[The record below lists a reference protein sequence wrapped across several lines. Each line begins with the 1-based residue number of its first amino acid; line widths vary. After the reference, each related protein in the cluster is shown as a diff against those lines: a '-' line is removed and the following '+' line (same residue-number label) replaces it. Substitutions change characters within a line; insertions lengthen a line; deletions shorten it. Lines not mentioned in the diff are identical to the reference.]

1 MMFKDE
7 GLNNDHKGMNFDEG
21 CKQQYI
27 ENYMRPSN
35 CYKNVFNE
43 DERKELTEYMF
54 RKTKYWRTS
63 STGNLFFNGNF
74 RELTSEIVYP
84 KLKDLIPKDEI
95 DWDLVE
101 TVAGNFFHTPHQYG
115 VHTDMPEVSNTFDSN
130 SIVYRSLLIPMY
142 LLGPEDCKIH
152 MIYYDQRVV
161 DNGCTLDYGPY
172 SSTTHYRS
180 FVDYTEIDNVHTLE
194 GPSTIDPT
202 KDMPEEEYIKAGLDK
217 APSPIER
224 YHGLSVENSYEWV
237 PGDVHTFDTAQ
248 VHSSTLG
255 KPKFKTKAGLRISLI
270 TKRDYVNYK

>member
-74 RELTSEIVYP
+74 RELVSEIVYP
-84 KLKDLIPKDEI
+84 KLKDPFQDEI
-95 DWDLVE
+95 DWDSVE
-101 TVAGNFFHTPHQYG
+101 TAGNFIHQYG

-130 SIVYRSLLIPMY
+130 SIV
-142 LLGPEDCKIH
+142 
-152 MIYYDQRVV
+152 
-161 DNGCTLDYGPY
+161 
-172 SSTTHYRS
+172 
-180 FVDYTEIDNVHTLE
+180 
-194 GPSTIDPT
+194 
-202 KDMPEEEYIKAGLDK
+202 
-217 APSPIER
+217 
-224 YHGLSVENSYEWV
+224 
-237 PGDVHTFDTAQ
+237 
-248 VHSSTLG
+248 
-255 KPKFKTKAGLRISLI
+255 
-270 TKRDYVNYK
+270 